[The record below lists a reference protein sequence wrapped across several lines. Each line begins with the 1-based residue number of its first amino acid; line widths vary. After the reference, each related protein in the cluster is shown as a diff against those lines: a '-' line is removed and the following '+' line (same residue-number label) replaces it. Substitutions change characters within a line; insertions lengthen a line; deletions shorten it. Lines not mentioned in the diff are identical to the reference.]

1 MKPNFLYLFI
11 FITIFQ
17 LVVDFYVISKWRKY
31 SKSKKLAAWTRYTPY
46 IISLLMLAASIYTNY
61 YRLHYNSNFN
71 EISYF
76 LFSLTS
82 FWYLPKLPLAIIF
95 LLYDIVHYPYK
106 LAKNLFAKKEIPDS
120 IEVAPQTEP
129 QEKIQSKKRE
139 MLGYAGIATAS
150 IPFIMVYKGLKGT
163 YELEIKR
170 VVIELNNLPKEFE
183 GFTFAQISDLHAGSF
198 PNDKFIQ
205 EIIFKTNLMKP
216 DMVLF
221 TGDFVNSAPEEMI
234 PYAQTLSKFK
244 SEFGT
249 VACLGNH
256 DHYMSDENLLRLKG
270 IIKEMNY
277 DLLVNQSKEIKIN
290 NSILNLVGV
299 DNSGM
304 NQRFANFNQ
313 AFEKVQQGS
322 PTILLCHDPTNWD
335 KHIKNKLNVD
345 LTLSGHTHGGQ
356 VAPSF
361 LGHRFEPAS
370 YIYKQYSG
378 LYTEKDQNLYVN
390 VGLGTVGPPI
400 RLGVPP
406 EITIFTLR
414 KAQNLA

>member
-17 LVVDFYVISKWRKY
+17 LVIDLYVISKWNKY
-31 SKSKKLAAWTRYTPY
+31 SRTRKLAPWTRIAPY
-46 IISLLMLAASIYTNY
+46 IIVLVMLAASIYSNY
-61 YRLHYNSNFN
+61 FRLHYNSNYN
-71 EISYF
+71 EITYF
-76 LFSLTS
+76 LFTVTS
-82 FWYLPKLPLAIIF
+82 FWFLPKLPLAIVF
-95 LLYDIVHYPYK
+95 FLYDFITVPIK
-106 LAKNLFAKKEIPDS
+106 LTKKLLNKKKADAEQS
-120 IEVAPQTEP
+120 QSEAEKVQT
-129 QEKIQSKKRE
+129 KKRE

-150 IPFIMVYKGLKGT
+150 IPFFMVYRGLKAT

-170 VVIELNNLPKEFE
+170 VVIELNNLPREFE

-216 DMVLF
+216 DMVVF
-221 TGDFVNSAPEEMI
+221 TGDFVNSATEELL

-256 DHYMSDENLLRLKG
+256 DHYMSDENLVRLKG
-270 IIKEMNY
+270 LVKEMNY
-277 DLLVNQSKEIKIN
+277 DLLVNNSKEIKIN
-290 NSILNLVGV
+290 NSILNIVGV
-299 DNSGM
+299 DNAGM

-313 AFEKVQQGS
+313 AFEKVQEGS

-356 VAPSF
+356 VAPSVF
-361 LGHRFEPAS
+361 GYRFEPAS
-370 YIYKQYSG
+370 KIYKQYSG

>member
-17 LVVDFYVISKWRKY
+17 LVIDIYVIFKWNKY
-31 SKSKKLAAWTRYTPY
+31 SKAKKLEPWTRFTPFV
-46 IISLLMLAASIYTNY
+46 ISLLMLCASIYSNY
-61 YRLHYNSNFN
+61 YRLHYNSNYN
-71 EISYF
+71 EITYF
-76 LFSLTS
+76 LFTLTS
-82 FWYLPKLPLAIIF
+82 LWYLPKLLLAIVFI
-95 LLYDIVHYPYK
+95 LYDFVHYPFK
-106 LAKNLFAKKEIPDS
+106 LSKKLFFKKAELNS
-120 IEVAPQTEP
+120 IAIEP
-129 QEKIQSKKRE
+129 QEKVQSKRRE
-139 MLGYAGIATAS
+139 LLGYAGIATAS

-163 YELEIKR
+163 YELDIKR

-216 DMVLF
+216 DMVVF
-221 TGDFVNSAPEEMI
+221 TGDFVNSAPEEML

-256 DHYMSDENLLRLKG
+256 DHYMSDENLTRLKG
-270 IIKEMNY
+270 IIKEMNF
-277 DLLVNQSKEIKIN
+277 DLLVNRSKEIKIN
-290 NSILNLVGV
+290 NSILNLIGV

-304 NQRFANFNQ
+304 NQSFANFNQ
-313 AFEKVQQGS
+313 AFTNVQEGS

-356 VAPSF
+356 IAPNLF
-361 LGHRFEPAS
+361 GYRLEPAS
-370 YIYKQYSG
+370 KIYKQYSG
-378 LYTEKDQNLYVN
+378 LYSEKDQNLYVN

-406 EITIFTLR
+406 EITIFTLQ